1 MSFFRRVSLSAGG
14 TVKAPTSRPAINLAQ
29 NIIDRSSP
37 PPSPALSTRS
47 LSPTQSAS
55 ASSSV
60 DLKRTDNNLR
70 RLSHVLSK
78 LTAKRS
84 SRPSSL
90 VETEP
95 PKIVPIVA
103 KFEHIDETP
112 TPSYVEVE
120 EVSASLGNKSAL
132 RFSRVEQVDFSIFDN
147 EQPEQ
152 HATDKMVKVQEL
164 LLSAEDPSYFGTAD
178 SDEPPPPLSRAD
190 RSWLKSAL
198 SL

>member
-55 ASSSV
+55 ASV

-120 EVSASLGNKSAL
+120 EVCASLGSKSAL
-132 RFSRVEQVDFSIFDN
+132 RFYRMEQVDFSIFDN

-152 HATDKMVKVQEL
+152 HATDKMVKAQEL
-164 LLSAEDPSYFGTAD
+164 LFSEEDPSCIGTAN
-178 SDEPPPPLSRAD
+178 SDEPPPALSRAD